1 MDYILVHGLI
11 VNPRLQHFQDLFDIS
26 QYAFVVQCSNSLA
39 TSLLHLNPALIR
51 PEYQEVEPLK
61 DLENEDES
69 DQENEDNSDRETPA
83 ADCSPT
89 AWLFPQWT
97 SQRPLYTFGTS
108 SRCNIILPRETN
120 VSRKHFAIYLSQNGV
135 WIGQNISRYGT
146 SVDGDRLGFRD
157 GQALNP
163 DVQNNI
169 RMGDFKCSIHII
181 PHIPLLHSPEKVS
194 FLLEEELNFESD
206 GTRTTSATSEYGV
219 QRPLYVPKEA
229 YHYLLHRRV
238 PAQGESEIFMA
249 LQKAVN
255 GNYCIAKVYGGDEE
269 EKAIQQYELIRQL
282 QVRNFD
288 PSSTPSIF

>member
-120 VSRKHFAIYLSQNGV
+120 VSRKHFSRWWPVGIQGWTGLKPWRAKQHSNG
-135 WIGQNISRYGT
+135 R
-146 SVDGDRLGFRD
+146 
-157 GQALNP
+157 
-163 DVQNNI
+163 
-169 RMGDFKCSIHII
+169 
-181 PHIPLLHSPEKVS
+181 
-194 FLLEEELNFESD
+194 
-206 GTRTTSATSEYGV
+206 
-219 QRPLYVPKEA
+219 
-229 YHYLLHRRV
+229 
-238 PAQGESEIFMA
+238 
-249 LQKAVN
+249 
-255 GNYCIAKVYGGDEE
+255 
-269 EKAIQQYELIRQL
+269 L
-282 QVRNFD
+282 QVQY
-288 PSSTPSIF
+288 SHYTTCSLTP